1 MRTLGHAIK
10 ISGNWSLEEIGTFI
24 LKIVLAQIVA
34 LDSTLRRKV
43 AVHSLLKL
51 YVPKLNVFC
60 ALRAPEH
67 FFKIYNLNKV
77 SIPPTTPFVG
87 GSSFR
92 LKRKKKEQYKNNN
105 KTDRKEPLIH
115 HITTKRMFAL
125 ME

>member
-1 MRTLGHAIK
+1 MQTLGHAIK
-10 ISGNWSLEEIGTFI
+10 ISGNWLLEEIGTFI

-92 LKRKKKEQYKNNN
+92 LKRKKKKSSIR
-105 KTDRKEPLIH
+105 T
-115 HITTKRMFAL
+115 TTKQTERNLSFITL
-125 ME
+125 QPRGCSL